1 MDSTTGSSLSDTSA
15 EAMSLD
21 DLLDGIASDAGAAL
35 TGATPPPETDAR
47 QTSTAG
53 DVPPL
58 DAASTSGTNVSA
70 APVDAAAPNAAPTT
84 DDQSAASDAAPGTT
98 PQWDAP
104 ENPYYQQAQQFA
116 QAFGA
121 LHQRAAQ
128 QKQAAELAARDQIL
142 AEIPNMDP
150 EQARWA
156 TAQLVQ
162 WERQQAAQQ
171 QQTLINQYEPYAKEV
186 AVARMADR
194 FSLTRDE
201 IAELQQFEGDPRLME
216 RYAEKI
222 STQRRRYD
230 DQNRQLKADM
240 DALNARISAQE
251 RMASPADRVASG
263 GGRAG
268 VAPED
273 AESLDDLLAGLSLP
287 SWG

>member
-1 MDSTTGSSLSDTSA
+1 MDTST

-21 DLLDGIASDAGAAL
+21 DLLDGIAQDAGAAL
-35 TGATPPPETDAR
+35 TGATPPPETDAH
-47 QTSTAG
+47 QTSAAT

-58 DAASTSGTNVSA
+58 DAASTPGTNVSA
-70 APVDAAAPNAAPTT
+70 APVDAAAPTAAPTT

-98 PQWDAP
+98 QWDAP

-128 QKQAAELAARDQIL
+128 QQQAEELAARQQIL
-142 AEIPNMDP
+142 AAIPDMEP

-156 TAQLVQ
+156 TAQLVN

-171 QQTLINQYEPYAKEV
+171 QQTLISQYEPYAKEV
-186 AVARMADR
+186 AVSRMADR

-201 IAELQQFEGDPRLME
+201 IAELQQFDGDPRLME

-222 STQRRRYD
+222 STQRKRYD

-287 SWG
+287 AWG

>member
-1 MDSTTGSSLSDTSA
+1 MDTST

-35 TGATPPPETDAR
+35 TGAVPPAAADTH
-47 QTSTAG
+47 QTSTVT

-58 DAASTSGTNVSA
+58 DAAPTPGTNVSA
-70 APVDAAAPNAAPTT
+70 APVDGAAPNAAPTT

-98 PQWDAP
+98 QWDAP

-128 QKQAAELAARDQIL
+128 QKQAEELAARQQIL
-142 AEIPNMDP
+142 AAIPDMEP

-156 TAQLVQ
+156 TAQLVN

-171 QQTLINQYEPYAKEV
+171 QQQLINQYEPYAKEV
-186 AVARMADR
+186 AVSRMADR

-201 IAELQQFEGDPRLME
+201 IAELQQFDGDPRLME

-222 STQRRRYD
+222 STQRKRYD

-287 SWG
+287 AWG

>member
-1 MDSTTGSSLSDTSA
+1 MDSTTGPSLLDTSS

-35 TGATPPPETDAR
+35 TGATPPSETDAR
-47 QTSTAG
+47 QTSAVT

-58 DAASTSGTNVSA
+58 DAAPTPGTNVSA
-70 APVDAAAPNAAPTT
+70 APVDGAAPNAAPTT

-98 PQWDAP
+98 QWDTP
-104 ENPYYQQAQQFA
+104 ENPYLQTAQQFA

-128 QKQAAELAARDQIL
+128 QKQAEQLAARDQIL
-142 AEIPNMDP
+142 AAIPDMDP

-156 TAQLVQ
+156 TAQLVN

-171 QQTLINQYEPYAKEV
+171 QQTLISQYEPYAKEV
-186 AVARMADR
+186 AIARMADK

-222 STQRRRYD
+222 STQRKQYD
-230 DQNRQLKADM
+230 DQNRRLKADM

-251 RMASPADRVASG
+251 RIASPADRVASG

-273 AESLDDLLAGLSLP
+273 AESLDDLLAGLNLP
-287 SWG
+287 VWR